1 MHTILTEKGL
11 KLILLPSTKWPLSF
25 IIHKP
30 IYRPGVQL
38 KQHKIL
44 LFDPYHP
51 YRRLHGGEKE
61 EEFLVIVINKL
72 FLIFKTI
79 KHIC

>member
-1 MHTILTEKGL
+1 MHTDLTGKGL

-51 YRRLHGGEKE
+51 YRRLHGVERG

-72 FLIFKTI
+72 FFILKI
-79 KHIC
+79 KKNIC